1 MTGLRANA
9 HEERKQA
16 LALAKFTTTLAQVS
30 VPRINLIAGEAYGT
44 AAEVMNSKAIG
55 ADFVLAWPQASV
67 GIMYAEEIN
76 TDKNK
81 TALIAEKTAEYAE
94 GQSSALAAAK
104 RGYIDDIIEPD
115 ATRKRLIAA
124 YEMLYGKKV
133 TPVTKKHTAV

>member
-55 ADFVLAWPQASV
+55 ADFVLA
-67 GIMYAEEIN
+67 GHGH
-76 TDKNK
+76 
-81 TALIAEKTAEYAE
+81 L
-94 GQSSALAAAK
+94 
-104 RGYIDDIIEPD
+104 
-115 ATRKRLIAA
+115 
-124 YEMLYGKKV
+124 
-133 TPVTKKHTAV
+133 